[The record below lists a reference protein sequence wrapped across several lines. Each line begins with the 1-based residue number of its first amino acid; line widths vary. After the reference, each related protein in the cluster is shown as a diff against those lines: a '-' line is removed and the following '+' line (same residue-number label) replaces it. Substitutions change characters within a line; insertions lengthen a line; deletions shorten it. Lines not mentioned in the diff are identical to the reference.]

1 MVFIHGGGLITG
13 AGHWRDL
20 TTVRNLVS
28 KGVIV
33 ASLEYRMSWLGKQP
47 SSAQKSQI
55 CGFSDNSVKF
65 FCRNHLFL

>member
-33 ASLEYRMSWLGKQP
+33 ATLEYRMSWLGKQP
-47 SSAQKSQI
+47 SSAHKSQ
-55 CGFSDNSVKF
+55 F
-65 FCRNHLFL
+65 